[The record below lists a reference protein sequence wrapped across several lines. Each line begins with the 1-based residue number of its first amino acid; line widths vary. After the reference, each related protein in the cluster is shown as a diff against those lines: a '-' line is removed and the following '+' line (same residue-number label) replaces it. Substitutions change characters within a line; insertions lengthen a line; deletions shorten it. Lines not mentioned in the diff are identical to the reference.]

1 IHFIPVVAVA
11 FVVPV
16 ITMRLLSEEK
26 RTGTLEVLLT
36 APVSETTTVISKF
49 LAALI
54 FFMVIWIPWG
64 LFLVA
69 LRVEGG
75 QPFDYR
81 PLISFFIA
89 LLFSGAGFLSM
100 GLFFSS
106 LTRNQIASAVL
117 TLMGMLI
124 LIGVYFVQFSS
135 LVPPSSPWFSVLTYA
150 SYIDLWINSLK
161 GKLPARALLFHLS
174 ATIFWLFL
182 TVKVL
187 EARKWK

>member
-1 IHFIPVVAVA
+1 
-11 FVVPV
+11 
-16 ITMRLLSEEK
+16 MRLLSEEK

-69 LRVEGG
+69 LRVEGA

-124 LIGVYFVQFSS
+124 LIGVYFA
-135 LVPPSSPWFSVLTYA
+135 LIRVPQSSPWFSILQYT
-150 SYIDLWINSLK
+150 SFIDLWINSLK
-161 GKLPARALLFHLS
+161 GKLAARALLFHLS
-174 ATIFWLFL
+174 FAIFWLFL
-182 TVKVL
+182 AVKVL
-187 EARKWK
+187 ESRKWK

>member
-1 IHFIPVVAVA
+1 
-11 FVVPV
+11 
-16 ITMRLLSEEK
+16 
-26 RTGTLEVLLT
+26 
-36 APVSETTTVISKF
+36 
-49 LAALI
+49 
-54 FFMVIWIPWG
+54 MVIWIPWG

-75 QPFDYR
+75 EAFDYR

-124 LIGVYFVQFSS
+124 LIGVYFVEFS
-135 LVPPSSPWFSVLTYA
+135 VPQSSPWFNVLTYT
-150 SYIDLWINSLK
+150 SYIDLWLNSLK
-161 GKLPARALLFHLS
+161 GKLPARSLLFHLS

-187 EARKWK
+187 ESRKWK